1 MKPASRGSE
10 LENWVSE
17 YLHVIKQRLGL
28 STDAELAN
36 ELGFGKSTFA
46 TWRRRGEI
54 PDAALV
60 RLADRVG
67 HDLTTGDELLFA
79 LAVSQSAMLLRALY
93 TYVVMVRRHEIE
105 VGDRDD
111 FTDLLWW
118 SGMRGP
124 IERLLLPII
133 KEKAKANFKAG
144 EVYAELREEI
154 DADRLASVTEIIDLW
169 EKGQDDG

>member
-1 MKPASRGSE
+1 MD
-10 LENWVSE
+10 NWVSE
-17 YLHVIKQRLGL
+17 YLSVIKLRLGL
-28 STDAELAN
+28 SSDAELAS

-67 HDLTTGDELLFA
+67 HDLTTGDELVFA
-79 LAVSQSAMLLRALY
+79 LSVSQSAMLMRAIY
-93 TYVVMVRRHEIE
+93 TYIVLVRRNEID
-105 VGDRDD
+105 VGERDD

-133 KEKAKANFKAG
+133 KEKTKENFRPA
-144 EVYAELREEI
+144 EVFAELRDDI
-154 DADRLASVTEIIDLW
+154 DSGRLASPAQLIDLW
-169 EKGQDDG
+169 EERQALA